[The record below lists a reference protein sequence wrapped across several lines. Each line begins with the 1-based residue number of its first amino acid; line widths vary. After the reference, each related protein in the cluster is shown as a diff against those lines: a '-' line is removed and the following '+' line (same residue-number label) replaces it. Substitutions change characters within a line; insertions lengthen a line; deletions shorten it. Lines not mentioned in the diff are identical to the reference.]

1 MDPET
6 NEGALTPALVRKIVQ
21 DAVQR
26 ERRRWEDPDGDHQR
40 AQPVD
45 ADAIRA
51 QIMADLRKEQDT
63 IKAQEKTER
72 EARESQKAQEK
83 TRQDEIAKLNAAWG
97 TKLALT
103 RAGVRDIDYVS
114 HLYETHVASL
124 TDEAART
131 ASTPEAFLG
140 SLHAAPY
147 LFEDGRAPKAPVE
160 VSATTTQVHAPAP
173 ARGPVA
179 ETPKDWSGKTA
190 AELKAEIAKLRGAP
204 TGN

>member
-26 ERRRWEDPDGDHQR
+26 ERRRWEDPEGDRPQR
-40 AQPVD
+40 AQTVD
-45 ADAIRA
+45 PDAIRA
-51 QIMADLRKEQDT
+51 QILADLRKEQE
-63 IKAQEKTER
+63 QEK
-72 EARESQKAQEK
+72 AREKADRDSKESTKAAEK
-83 TRQDEIAKLNAAWG
+83 ARQDELAKLNATWS

-160 VSATTTQVHAPAP
+160 PKLTTTQTAVPAP

-179 ETPKDWSGKTA
+179 EPPKDWTGKSLP
-190 AELKAEIAKLRGAP
+190 EIKAEIARVRGQ
-204 TGN
+204 GN